1 MARSRTAQRSGE
13 GDGTGPVAE
22 RTSGGGTESQVGGR
36 ADYAP
41 TGTNTSSSM
50 FGTLKRTIKEF
61 SEDNVTD
68 WAAALTYYGLLAI
81 FPAIIAL
88 VSLLGLF
95 GDPATTTRTLT
106 DIVSQLAPG
115 TAAETL
121 RGPIESITS
130 RPSAAGL
137 AFVLGLLGALYSA
150 SSYVGAFTRAANVMY
165 ETPEGRKI
173 WKLKPLQLLITLVMI
188 VLAAVIA
195 LSLVLTGPV
204 VEAVAQP
211 LGIGSTAVTVWN
223 IAKWPVLVLLVL
235 FMIGVLYYF
244 TPNVKVRSSK
254 FVSAGALLALTVWLV
269 ASALFAF
276 YVANFGSYNK
286 TYGALA
292 GVIVLLVWSW
302 ITNVALLLGVELNAE
317 RERTQELKDGVPRAD
332 REIQLE
338 PRSEPKD
345 QATT

>member
-1 MARSRTAQRSGE
+1 MARTRIAKRRDSNGPASAAESEGH
-13 GDGTGPVAE
+13 GDGGSET
-22 RTSGGGTESQVGGR
+22 GGR

-41 TGTNTSSSM
+41 TGTDASPSA

-95 GDPATTTRTLT
+95 GNPATTARALT

-130 RPSAAGL
+130 NRSSAGL
-137 AFVLGLLGALYSA
+137 AFLLGLLGALYSA
-150 SSYVGAFTRAANVMY
+150 SKYVAAFTRAANVMY

-173 WKLKPLQLLITLVMI
+173 WKLKPLQLLITLVMV
-188 VLAAVIA
+188 VLAPVIA

-211 LGIGSTAVTVWN
+211 LGIGSLAVTVWS

-235 FMIGVLYYF
+235 LMIGVLYYF

-254 FVSAGALLALTVWLV
+254 FVSAGALLALVVWLV
-269 ASALFAF
+269 ASVLFAF
-276 YVANFGSYNK
+276 FVANFGSYDK
-286 TYGALA
+286 TYGTLA

-317 RERTQELKDGVPRAD
+317 RERSQELKDGVPRAD

-338 PRSEPKD
+338 PRGEPKD

>member
-1 MARSRTAQRSGE
+1 MARTRIAKRRDSN
-13 GDGTGPVAE
+13 GPASAAE
-22 RTSGGGTESQVGGR
+22 SEGGGDTGSQTGGR

-41 TGTNTSSSM
+41 TGTDASSSA
-50 FGTLKRTIKEF
+50 FSTLKRTVKEF

-68 WAAALTYYGLLAI
+68 LAAALTYYGLLAI

-106 DIVSQLAPG
+106 DVVSQLAPG

-130 RPSAAGL
+130 QPSAAGV

-173 WKLKPLQLLITLVMI
+173 WKLKPLQLLITLVMV
-188 VLAAVIA
+188 VLAAVIV

-204 VEAVAQP
+204 VQAVAQP
-211 LGIGSTAVTVWN
+211 LGMGSVAVTVWN

-254 FVSAGALLALTVWLV
+254 FVSAGALLALVVWLV

-286 TYGALA
+286 TYGTLA
-292 GVIVLLVWSW
+292 GIIVLLIWSW

-317 RERTQELKDGVPRAD
+317 RERSQELKDGVPRAD

-338 PRSEPKD
+338 PRGKPKG

>member
-1 MARSRTAQRSGE
+1 MARIRSTERQPE
-13 GDGTGPVAE
+13 GDGTGPAAE
-22 RTSGGGTESQVGGR
+22 PAGRGGTASETGGR

-41 TGTNTSSSM
+41 TGTDANPSM

-95 GDPATTTRTLT
+95 GDPATTTRALT

-130 RPSAAGL
+130 RRSAAGV

-150 SSYVGAFTRAANVMY
+150 SKYVAAFTRAANVMY

-211 LGIGSTAVTVWN
+211 LGIGSIAVTLWD
-223 IAKWPVLVLLVL
+223 ITKWPVLVLLAL
-235 FMIGVLYYF
+235 LMIGVLYYF

-292 GVIVLLVWSW
+292 GIIVLLVWSW

-317 RERTQELKDGVPRAD
+317 RERSQELKDGVPRAD

-338 PRSEPKD
+338 PRGEPKD